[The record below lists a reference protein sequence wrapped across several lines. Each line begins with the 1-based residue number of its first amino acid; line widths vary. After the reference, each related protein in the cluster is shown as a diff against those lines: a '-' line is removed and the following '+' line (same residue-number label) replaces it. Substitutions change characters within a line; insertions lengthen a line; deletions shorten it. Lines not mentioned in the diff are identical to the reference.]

1 MKRTLLILGI
11 AALLAVSCSTSVE
24 NEKIDFATVTAEKTF
39 KLDEKSANSPQSEIK
54 LSVLYVK
61 GEGQKAKLMNDTISQ
76 WLFNIK
82 GVTMQQVVDSFVN
95 MRGKNY
101 VADFKKLYK
110 ADKASNATPGGWYQ
124 AHYDLKTR
132 TEQDADTII
141 NYVAE
146 QDTYDGGAH
155 GLFIKSV
162 MNFSTKTG
170 KQVTLD
176 NVLLPGYKT
185 RLNEILLEKLLKQT
199 HSKDIDELRRKGY
212 LYSMDMCPSQFY
224 LINSKGITFI
234 YNQYEIAPYAV
245 GITEL
250 KLTWDELKDVAKTPK
265 D

>member
-1 MKRTLLILGI
+1 MKRTLLISAI
-11 AALLAVSCSTSVE
+11 AALFAMSCSTSVE

-39 KLDEKSANSPQSEIK
+39 KLDEKSAGSPQSEIK

-82 GVTMQQVVDSFVN
+82 GVTMQHAVDSFVN
-95 MRGKNY
+95 MRGRNY
-101 VADFKKLYK
+101 IADFRDLYIK
-110 ADKASNATPGGWYQ
+110 DKASNAEPGGWYQ

-132 TEQDADTII
+132 TEQNADTII
-141 NYVAE
+141 NYIAE

-162 MNFSTKTG
+162 MNFSTKSG
-170 KQVTLD
+170 KLVTLD
-176 NVLLPGYKT
+176 NVLLPGYNT

-199 HSKDIDELRRKGY
+199 HSNDIGELRTKGY

-224 LINSKGITFI
+224 LINSTGITFI

-250 KLTWDELKDVAKTPK
+250 KLTWDELKDVAKTFK

>member
-1 MKRTLLILGI
+1 MKHTLLILGI
-11 AALLAVSCSTSVE
+11 AALLITSCSTSL
-24 NEKIDFATVTAEKTF
+24 NREKIDFATVKAEKTF
-39 KLDEKSANSPQSEIK
+39 KLDEKSADSPKSEIT
-54 LSVLYVK
+54 LNVLYVK

-82 GVTMQQVVDSFVN
+82 GVTMQQAVDSFVT
-95 MRGKNY
+95 MRGNNY
-101 VADFKKLYK
+101 IADFKELYK
-110 ADKASNATPGGWYQ
+110 VDKANNATPGGWYQ
-124 AHYDLKTR
+124 AHYDLNTR

-141 NYVAE
+141 NYIAE

-155 GLFIKSV
+155 GLFVKSV
-162 MNFSTKTG
+162 MNFSTNTG
-170 KQVTLD
+170 KLVTLD

-185 RLNEILLEKLLKQT
+185 RLNEILLEKLLKHT
-199 HSKDIDELRRKGY
+199 NSKYIDELRSKGY

-250 KLTWDELKDVAKTPK
+250 KLTWDELKDVAKITK

>member
-1 MKRTLLILGI
+1 MKTTLFISGI
-11 AALLAVSCSTSVE
+11 AALLITSCSTSVE
-24 NEKIDFATVTAEKTF
+24 NEKIDFATITAEKTF
-39 KLDEKSANSPQSEIK
+39 KLDAPSSTSPKSDIK
-54 LSVLYVK
+54 LDVLYVK

-82 GVTMQQVVDSFVN
+82 GVTIHQAVDSFVN

-101 VADFKKLYK
+101 IADFTDLYK
-110 ADKASNATPGGWYQ
+110 QDKANNATPGGWYQ
-124 AHYDLKTR
+124 AHYDLKTH
-132 TEQDADTII
+132 TEQNADTII
-141 NYVAE
+141 NYIAE

-162 MNFSTKTG
+162 MNFSTKSG
-170 KQVTLD
+170 KLVTLD

-199 HSKDIDELRRKGY
+199 HSKDTDELRSKGY

-250 KLTWDELKDVAKTPK
+250 KLTWDELKDVAKTTK